1 MAPIDKMVES
11 RLLAAQS
18 AAAASELLDPL
29 LMDDAETGPAAA
41 ATTAAGGSS
50 GNGSARCL
58 SNARRQL
65 RGFQPMFWVLSVCCL
80 VVYGTIL
87 PFNNV
92 ASSLLQARR
101 WRVCLSVFWFCFSS
115 DIRTYT
121 PTHTQPK
128 PTNTGA

>member
-18 AAAASELLDPL
+18 AAASSELMDPL
-29 LMDDAETGPAAA
+29 LVGDAETGATAAA
-41 ATTAAGGSS
+41 GAAAVRSGGNT
-50 GNGSARCL
+50 GCL

-65 RGFQPMFWVLSVCCL
+65 RGFQPMFWILSVCCL

-92 ASSLLQARR
+92 ASSLLQAGR
-101 WRVCLSVFWFCFSS
+101 LVFFFV
-115 DIRTYT
+115 TL
-121 PTHTQPK
+121 
-128 PTNTGA
+128 